1 MRRRLMLLAP
11 AGILATG
18 LVGAGAWLSL
28 ARPDAGGVAG
38 IGGPFRLQ
46 TADGREVTDADFRG
60 KWMVVYF
67 GYTSC
72 PDVCP
77 TGLQTIANAL
87 DTLGPEAKRRAAVLF
102 VTVDPERDSPKI
114 LQDYVSAFD
123 APITGLGGSPEQVA
137 AAAKAYRVYYAKHP
151 KADGAYDMDHSSI
164 IYVMDPRGRFAANF
178 THETPPDTMAAR
190 LRALMG

>member
-1 MRRRLMLLAP
+1 M
-11 AGILATG
+11 
-18 LVGAGAWLSL
+18 
-28 ARPDAGGVAG
+28 
-38 IGGPFRLQ
+38 
-46 TADGREVTDADFRG
+46 
-60 KWMVVYF
+60 
-67 GYTSC
+67 
-72 PDVCP
+72 CP

>member
-18 LVGAGAWLSL
+18 LVGAGAWLTL
-28 ARPDAGGVAG
+28 TRPDAGGVAS

-46 TADGREVTDADFRG
+46 TADGREVTEADFRG

-67 GYTSC
+67 GFTNC

-102 VTVDPERDSPKI
+102 VTVDPERDTPQV
-114 LQDYVSAFD
+114 LQDYVSAFN
-123 APITGLGGSPEQVA
+123 APITGLGGSPEQVKA
-137 AAAKAYRVYYAKHP
+137 MAKAYRVYYAKNP
-151 KADGAYDMDHSSI
+151 KANGAYDVDHSSI

-178 THETPPDTMAAR
+178 THETTSDAMAAR

>member
-102 VTVDPERDSPKI
+102 VTVDPERDSPKA

-137 AAAKAYRVYYAKHP
+137 AMAKAYRVYYAKHP